1 MICGIKWNHIWHK
14 VKHSMYVG
22 CYWSCFKKSWKPY
35 IRILDWSEV
44 REFVVRKKMLSGKM

>member
-1 MICGIKWNHIWHK
+1 MIYGIKWNHIWHK